1 MGNKLSIESLTDLW
15 DTTPSQPG
23 WNNCL
28 KCSLVYYGDNIPC
41 AHSGIHIKDGYT
53 YNIYTELP
61 SSGLATAGTYVNALW
76 CKDCGVAYGNS
87 PSIRS
92 YCTKTFAPHSKAGS
106 GNYAIRVDETGKGPY
121 SICILCSNIYNTERF
136 SICPIVFGQPH
147 SSNGQMLKIKSSEDS
162 TQNLISVINAYESLH
177 KLNDTRIYQVPN
189 NLVRQQWKG
198 PKYHNWTRIGNTIGE
213 NESQWITIDSVQ
225 QTNTIRYDLIVGFK
239 VSISSSDFTISGVRP
254 SFVVGIDGVFYRNSK
269 YLGDESKTYYKQLNI
284 GQQTSAKL
292 DSIIP
297 PAYILVG
304 LSGSSSEDA
313 PNIINFGMIIKNII
327 NNEIAFKPILSN
339 SVSLSDSIFLFDE
352 PTPNTPIQNIMCRV
366 SDGTL
371 RAITTAQYNP
381 DTNNLLSYCLQFINS
396 SQTEN
401 SVKLPQTFKTYHSF
415 QSGLKTS
422 EMILRNQFDDISR
435 AGGIPTPTMNINTEI
450 DTKCIVGFNIAYA
463 SNGIHVG
470 GFKYNKYTNLDNP
483 NLFEDKQVGQTPA
496 SYPPNSRLN
505 DSQILLPKNSYV
517 CGFAAASSDPFNPSL
532 QTFLPIIKMLDDP
545 FTPIIM
551 GDGIANLSNYPDF
564 SYYYM
569 DLPDYYCSPEQISYI
584 EKNNIN
590 DIFQVRF
597 KNISQKT
604 WSMLDPGFA
613 GQNALVQYNYLD
625 KNLNGITYTPRE
637 RQSVA
642 NNYCGTKIFEL
653 KDDPETKACKTFI
666 TKISSIQMDDAINKF
681 CTIHPTNDLC
691 SCSDSYRNSDINS
704 LNTTMRT
711 LITNNKT
718 CFYPRCKT
726 SGYMYTNQLDS
737 SFSRP
742 PKCDQNLS
750 ICEQNI
756 GNINVTDNAIL
767 NDFKLTCNQSGYKEK
782 ENTPVVNNKPSTP
795 TQTPQTSSSIPSIP
809 TPSAPNPTTTTINYP
824 TQTPTTTTSTT
835 INYPKPIPTPS
846 PTNIQNATTVAE
858 SRDFSNIKKV
868 GIIVIF
874 VIIVGIMYYYVS
886 STSSQINTND
896 VANNIAGGYENID
909 INSPDFVVV

>member
-23 WNNCL
+23 WNNCI
-28 KCSLVYYGDNIPC
+28 KCAAVYYGDNIRC
-41 AHSGIHIKDGYT
+41 QYSGNHAKDGYT
-53 YNIYTELP
+53 YNIYTEVP
-61 SSGLATAGTYVNALW
+61 SGGIVNAGTYVNALW
-76 CKDCGVAYGNS
+76 CSVCKSCYGNS
-87 PSIRS
+87 QTLGN
-92 YCTKTFAPHSKAGS
+92 YCSLTKTVHSKVDS
-106 GNYAIRVDETGKGPY
+106 GNYAIQVDETGKGLY
-121 SICILCSNIYNTERF
+121 SVCKFCSIIYNTTYA
-136 SICPIVFGQPH
+136 SHCGALGNSPH
-147 SSNGQMLKIKSSEDS
+147 TTNGQMFILKRTTDPN
-162 TQNLISVINAYESLH
+162 QNLISIINTYESSYR
-177 KLNDTRIYQVPN
+177 LNDPRIYQIPSV
-189 NLVRQQWKG
+189 LIEKQWKG
-198 PKYHNWTRIGNTIGE
+198 PKYHNWTRIGNKIGE
-213 NESQWITIDSVQ
+213 NDSQWITIDSMQ
-225 QTNTIRYDLIVGFK
+225 HINAIRYDLIVGFK
-239 VSISSSDFTISGVRP
+239 ISVSGTYYTGSSQYCI
-254 SFVVGIDGVFYRNSK
+254 VGIDGVFYRSAK
-269 YLGDESKTYYKQLNI
+269 YIKDVNRTYYQTVNI
-284 GQQTSAKL
+284 GQQTNNKI
-292 DSIIP
+292 DTIIP
-297 PAYILVG
+297 ENHILIG
-304 LSGSSSEDA
+304 LSGSSDETT
-313 PNIINFGMIIKNII
+313 PNIFNFGMIVKNVV
-327 NNEIAFKPILSN
+327 NNEISFRHIVGNAITP
-339 SVSLSDSIFLFDE
+339 SDSVFLFDE
-352 PTPNTPIQNIMCRV
+352 PTPITPIQSIMCRV
-366 SDGTL
+366 HGGIL
-371 RAITTAQYNP
+371 CAITVVQYNP
-381 DTNNLLSYCLQFINS
+381 DVNNLLAYCLQFAQS
-396 SQTEN
+396 SQTQS
-401 SVKLPQTFKTYHSF
+401 SVKLPQSFRTYHSF
-415 QSGLKTS
+415 QSGLKPS
-422 EMILRNQFDDISR
+422 EMILKNQLVEITQVNML
-435 AGGIPTPTMNINTEI
+435 PTPMININKEI

-463 SNGIHVG
+463 SNGLNIG
-470 GFKYNKYTNLDNP
+470 GFKYNKYTSLDNP
-483 NLFEDKQVGQTPA
+483 NLFEDKEVGQTIV
-496 SYPPNSRLN
+496 YPLDSSRRI
-505 DSQILLPKNSYV
+505 SEILLPKNSYV

-569 DLPDYYCSPEQISYI
+569 DLPDYYCAPEQISYI

-637 RQSVA
+637 RQSIA

-726 SGYMYTNQLDS
+726 SGYMYTSQLDS

-782 ENTPVVNNKPSTP
+782 ENTPAVNNEPSTP
-795 TQTPQTSSSIPSIP
+795 TPP
-809 TPSAPNPTTTTINYP
+809 TPTQPTPTQPTLTPTQPTPTQISTPTTTTTTINYP
-824 TQTPTTTTSTT
+824 RPTPT
-835 INYPKPIPTPS
+835 
-846 PTNIQNATTVAE
+846 PTNIQNATVVAE